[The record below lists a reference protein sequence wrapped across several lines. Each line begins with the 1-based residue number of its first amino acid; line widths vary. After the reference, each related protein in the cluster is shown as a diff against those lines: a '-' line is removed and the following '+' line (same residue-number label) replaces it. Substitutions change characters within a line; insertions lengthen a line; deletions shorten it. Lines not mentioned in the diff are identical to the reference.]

1 MGKFT
6 ELRDQLANFAQL
18 KSQVSKVISTQDE
31 LQESIASA
39 IELHQEA
46 EVFAALEKLPIE
58 RIKDATETII
68 KLEYLRRAGFS
79 SIADLQKSSTG
90 SIAAIP
96 GISNEV
102 AIEIKSIVNTMAK
115 AIAES
120 LGVSISAELDKKA
133 EAELVDDLENLKI
146 VSEDLRGSKEKLPQV
161 KAAIEDALNNA
172 LVAHSRFRWWF
183 AGKDKRAIAL
193 NAASNLQM
201 FLVDPATAT
210 AMVAVN
216 QVLSRLPFEKRKPEQ
231 LKELFAKNSSTYYSL
246 LEDVQGKPLSG
257 ATTSHFDAELIKRI
271 EAHEFDL
278 SLINATLRRYQ
289 IFGTKFALEQRRVI
303 LGDEMGLGKTMQ
315 ALGVLAQR
323 KKLGATRMLVVCPAS
338 VIINWTR
345 EITER
350 TNLVPIKI
358 HGDSYEINLADWK
371 LLGGLALTTFD
382 MLKRFD
388 VTDEELVA
396 LQLDTL
402 IVDEAHFAKNL
413 HTGRSREVQ
422 RWAKLTPHVLFMTGT
437 PMENRVDEFMG
448 LVGMLDRELSQQL
461 DMAVLSA
468 GPEPFKVAVAPVYL
482 RRNGLEVLKELPD
495 LIEITEDCDWSG
507 VSKDFYSDAVTK
519 GNFMAMRRAAY
530 VPFPGAVPSKME
542 RLLEIVDEAFENNE
556 KVIVFSFF
564 RKVIDSVIEHLGEKA
579 MGPITGGVSPA
590 RRQEIIDSF
599 TNSPTPKVLVGQIQ
613 AAGTGLNIQ
622 SASVVIL
629 CEPQIKPS
637 LETQAIARAHRMG
650 QVKTVQV
657 HRLHIETSVDAG
669 MRVML
674 KGKQDE
680 FESYARDSA
689 LADGSKLA
697 KDVNEH
703 QLAKVILLEERR
715 RLNIDSDADV
725 SLEGDE

>member
-1 MGKFT
+1 MGKFR
-6 ELRDQLANFAQL
+6 ELRDQVVSFAQL

-31 LQESIASA
+31 LQASIASA
-39 IELHQEA
+39 IELHQESQ
-46 EVFAALEKLPIE
+46 VLAALEKLPLE

-79 SIADLQKSSTG
+79 TIADLQRASTG

-102 AIEIKSIVNTMAK
+102 AIEIKSLVNTMAK
-115 AIAES
+115 AISSS

-133 EAELVDDLENLKI
+133 EIGLIDDLENLKI
-146 VSEDLRGSKEKLPQV
+146 VSEDLRGSKEKLPQL
-161 KAAIEDALNNA
+161 KAAIEDALNNS
-172 LVAHSRFRWWF
+172 LVAHSRLRWWF

-210 AMVAVN
+210 AIVAVN
-216 QVLSRLPFEKRKPEQ
+216 GVLSRLPFGKRKPEE

-271 EAHEFDL
+271 EGHEFDL
-278 SLINATLRRYQ
+278 SLINATMRRYQ
-289 IFGTKFALEQRRVI
+289 IFGTKFALEQKRVI

-323 KKLGATRMLVVCPAS
+323 SKLGAKRMLVVCPAS
-338 VIINWTR
+338 VVINWTR

-350 TNLVPIKI
+350 TDLSPIKI
-358 HGDSYEINLADWK
+358 HGDNHEINLADWRMD
-371 LLGGLALTTFD
+371 GGLALTTFD
-382 MLKRFD
+382 MLKRFGLS
-388 VTDEELVA
+388 DEELVA
-396 LQLDTL
+396 LDLDTL

-422 RWAKLTPHVLFMTGT
+422 RWAKLTPHVVFMTGT
-437 PMENRVDEFMG
+437 PMENRVEEFMG
-448 LVGMLDRELSQQL
+448 LVGMLDRELAQKL

-507 VSKDFYSDAVTK
+507 VSKDFYTDAVTK

-542 RLLEIVDEAFENNE
+542 RLLELVDEAFENNE

-599 TNSPTPKVLVGQIQ
+599 TNSLTPKVLVGQIQ

-674 KGKQDE
+674 QGKQNE
-680 FESYARDSA
+680 FESYARESA

-703 QLAKVILLEERR
+703 QLAKVILLDERR
-715 RLNIDSDADV
+715 RLNISSEAEV
-725 SLEGDE
+725 SLDAEE